1 MCPSKEIQFQS
12 PTCVWNNFNYQ
23 NFTVSFQKK
32 QWQIFYVAGGY
43 EQKSIWLNF
52 TNEIDSKYVVK
63 YDQTFGKCFS
73 VELDPKVTEIGVT
86 KMEFFAKLNI
96 YIYLHHPGQYMDV
109 DSKSKV

>member
-1 MCPSKEIQFQS
+1 MTEK
-12 PTCVWNNFNYQ
+12 
-23 NFTVSFQKK
+23 
-32 QWQIFYVAGGY
+32 
-43 EQKSIWLNF
+43 WLVEKNL
-52 TNEIDSKYVVK
+52 
-63 YDQTFGKCFS
+63 S